1 MNRTAFMMI
10 DLGAGDKLTEHD
22 LSSISAKVTI
32 ALGSEDNMVSAEE
45 SEWAAN
51 VIPEASFEL
60 IEGFY
65 HPFEKNEPEQLSRL
79 MLNQV
84 GMSDS

>member
-1 MNRTAFMMI
+1 
-10 DLGAGDKLTEHD
+10 
-22 LSSISAKVTI
+22 
-32 ALGSEDNMVSAEE
+32 MVSAEE